1 MKRKNTGFY
10 HKWNYES
17 QLILFSILFI
27 IDIQII
33 ITYNNILLTNHFTKS
48 HETII
53 YKNPQRPSS
62 ATLNPNNHQ
71 KKKKIK
77 KDLSSHSIWQNE
89 TKQKQKMSMII
100 QRTVRI
106 TNSTFWLEDAWLI
119 TKTRRPK
126 WTMAQVAPD
135 RQGFRRSVLN
145 D

>member
-10 HKWNYES
+10 RKWNYES

-71 KKKKIK
+71 KKKKLKNIYHRIPFDK
-77 KDLSSHSIWQNE
+77 TKLNKNRNAENVDDHSE
-89 TKQKQKMSMII
+89 
-100 QRTVRI
+100 
-106 TNSTFWLEDAWLI
+106 NSLYNKFYSD
-119 TKTRRPK
+119 
-126 WTMAQVAPD
+126 
-135 RQGFRRSVLN
+135 
-145 D
+145 